1 MKGSNMELAER
12 EDPPKKRMNWIVG
25 GVLLGLLNTYAVASY
40 GALGAS
46 RNYAVVDSFLLRLFG
61 TDLASTNS
69 YLSQLPTRADW
80 LLMLALGMVIGGF
93 LAAVVT
99 GTINSRSG
107 PRLRK
112 S

>member
-46 RNYAVVDSFLLRLFG
+46 RSQCPVRCYCICIEQPQQYSADNPVHTFFWWIFPFSEFHVASFHVSCNLC
-61 TDLASTNS
+61 STS
-69 YLSQLPTRADW
+69 SDPA
-80 LLMLALGMVIGGF
+80 F
-93 LAAVVT
+93 C
-99 GTINSRSG
+99 
-107 PRLRK
+107 
-112 S
+112 